1 MYINKINIF
10 DLYLIMI
17 NNLYSII
24 LYILS

>member
-10 DLYLIMI
+10 DLYIIMI